1 MFLDLFHSSNRGG
14 QCLSFDT
21 YCIVVTSGEISVW
34 PLKNLGT
41 ITMDKLIYLVYTLGT
56 FLAITMKPVG
66 MITTL
71 PKLDQA
77 RAPKRSYQ

>member
-1 MFLDLFHSSNRGG
+1 MTNI
-14 QCLSFDT
+14 
-21 YCIVVTSGEISVW
+21 YI
-34 PLKNLGT
+34 T